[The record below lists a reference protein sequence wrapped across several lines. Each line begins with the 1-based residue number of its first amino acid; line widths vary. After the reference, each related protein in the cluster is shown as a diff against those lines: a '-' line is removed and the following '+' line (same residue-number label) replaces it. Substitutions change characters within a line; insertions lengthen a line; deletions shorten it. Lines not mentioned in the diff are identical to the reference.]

1 MPKPRL
7 SSNDTAMNTVSP
19 SPAEILRFCAKLN
32 RNLTEAQALG
42 LSNYVHLLLKWNTR
56 INLVGA
62 DNWQTLLADLVADSW
77 HLSDFLQTL
86 PVSPH
91 PRCVDLGAGAGL
103 PGIPLRLFWPAGE
116 YFLVEI
122 RQKRTAF
129 LFQSVAALG
138 LQRTYVRPQRAEQAL
153 PALAPL
159 DLCLSRAFMPWPKLV
174 DFVRPWLAPGGLLV
188 IMANEA
194 APETFPGP
202 WRPAGSHAY
211 PAAGKT
217 RYFWALAEASISR

>member
-1 MPKPRL
+1 
-7 SSNDTAMNTVSP
+7 MNAETP

-32 RNLTEAQALG
+32 RNLSAAQALG
-42 LSNYVHLLLKWNTR
+42 LGTYVRLLLKWNTR

-62 DNWQTLLADLVADSW
+62 ADWQAILADLVADSW
-77 HLSDFLQTL
+77 HLADFLRTL
-86 PVSPH
+86 PLPPN

-103 PGIPLRLFWPAGE
+103 PGIPLRLFWQTGE

-122 RQKRTAF
+122 RRKRTAF
-129 LFQSVAALG
+129 LFQAVAALG
-138 LQRTYVRPQRAEQAL
+138 LRQTCVHPQRAEQAL

-159 DLCLSRAFMPWPKLV
+159 DLCLSRAFMPWPKLL
-174 DFVRPWLAPGGLLV
+174 DLIRPWLAPGGLLV